1 MQIYNRMK
9 RILGLDLGSNSI
21 GWGLIEQDFK
31 QKEGKIIASGSRII
45 PMDQG
50 ILGDFEKGNTVSQTA
65 ERTFYRSTRK
75 LRQRHLLR
83 RERLHRVLH
92 ILGFL
97 PPHYDKQIDFSKR
110 YGKFIGDIEPKIA
123 YNEGKF
129 LFMDSFQE
137 MLSDFKSHQP
147 TLFYTKKNGEESKI
161 PYDWTIYYLRK
172 KALSQKISKE
182 ELAWIIL
189 NFNQKRGYYQLRG
202 EEEVENPN
210 KEVTYYSLIV
220 TEVTAEA
227 PNKKGEIWYS
237 IQLENGWVYRRTS
250 KIPLDDWKGKV
261 RDFIVTTELEEDG
274 SIKRD
279 KEGKEK
285 RSFRAPSEDDWNL
298 LKKKTEQDINT
309 SKKTVGTYIYDHLLQ
324 NPNEKIKGKLVRT
337 IERKYYKE
345 ELKAILEKQIA
356 LQPELFTDQLFAD
369 SIRELYS
376 KNEAQQRNLVARDFI
391 HLFVEDII
399 FYQRPL
405 RSQKTTIANCSL
417 ESRSYIDKDSHT
429 RKEAPLKVCPKSN
442 PYYQEFRVL
451 QWLQNL
457 KIYEI
462 ESDQEVT
469 HQFIKT
475 LEDKQQLFEFL
486 MAQKEIDCEE
496 LLKYFLN
503 QTYPNAKEKAL
514 KRELKKWKDTYRWN
528 YVYDIGEKSSKK
540 YPMNETRYELKRYLE
555 KVANLPDDFLSS
567 EVEYLLW
574 HLIYSVTD
582 KVSYEKGLKKF
593 AQKHHLDEDSFVE
606 SFKKFKPYPS
616 EYGSFSEKAIRKL
629 LPLMRFGSY
638 WDFNHID
645 KNTQKRIDNLI
656 TGVENEEIRT
666 ILREKAEK
674 YQLEKET
681 DFQDLPL
688 WLAQYIVYNR
698 HAEASSLEKWTSV
711 NDLETY
717 LNEFKQHSLRNPIV
731 EQVVTETLRVVRDI
745 WQQYGQGQADF
756 FNEIHIELGRELKK
770 TAKEREDLSK
780 QNQKNEDT
788 NLRIRALL
796 AELGED
802 STIENVRP
810 YSLMQQELLKLYEE
824 GVFSSSMEIEDDIE
838 KIHKKAT
845 PSKAELQRYKLW
857 LEQKY
862 KSPYTGQIIS
872 LKRLFTEDYEIEH
885 IIPQSRYYDDSLSNK
900 VICESVVNKAPYKD
914 RQLGLEFIKNQGGR
928 IVKELSK
935 ENKTIKIFTEEQYRT
950 FIKEHYSNNPAK
962 TKKLLLEDIPEKM
975 VARQMNNTR
984 YISKYISEILSKIV
998 REDERDEGVNSKN
1011 VILCTGNITS
1021 ALKQDWGVNDVWND
1035 LILPR
1040 FERMNSLTQ
1049 STLFTTYNERY
1060 KKYLPTVPMEYS
1072 KGFQKKRIDHR
1083 HHAMD
1088 AIIIACTTREHINY
1102 INNQHALEKGKDKN
1116 EKQEERDKVRE
1127 RLCIKK
1133 YNNRSEGNY
1142 SWIFKKPWDTFT
1154 QEVRAALEDI
1164 VVSFKQNLRVIN
1176 KATNYY
1182 EHWVE
1187 ENDKLIKKMVK
1198 QEGTNW
1204 AIRKPLHKETVSG
1217 KIILEREKVSG
1228 GKILTATRKTID
1240 STFTEKVIEGITD
1253 TGIQKILLNYLK
1265 FKKSPEI
1272 AFSPEGIEELN
1283 KNIALYNDGKPHKPI
1298 YKVRIFEQGSKFP
1311 LGEVGNKA
1319 TKYVEA
1325 AKGTNLYFGVYQGK
1339 DKRSFTTIPLNE
1351 VIERQKQGLPSVPE
1365 YNEKG
1370 DPLLFSLSPND
1381 LVYVPIEG
1389 EIIEDIDFRNL
1400 SKEQKEKI
1408 YKTVSFTGNQCFF
1421 IREIVATSI
1430 VNKMEYSPL
1439 NKMERSITG
1448 IMIKEICIKL
1458 KVDRLGNISKA

>member
-1 MQIYNRMK
+1 MK

-21 GWGLIEQDFK
+21 GWGLIEQDLQ

-97 PPHYDKQIDFSKR
+97 PTHYDKQIDFSKR

-147 TLFYTKKNGEESKI
+147 DLFYTKKNGEESKI

-202 EEEVENPN
+202 EEEIENPN
-210 KEVTYYSLIV
+210 KEVTYYSLMV

-261 RDFIVTTELEEDG
+261 RDFIVTTELEVDG

-356 LQPELFTDQLFAD
+356 LQPKLFTDQLFAD

-376 KNEAQQRNLVARDFI
+376 KNEAQQRNLLARDFI

-429 RKEAPLKVCPKSN
+429 RKGAPLKVCPKSN

-462 ESDQEVT
+462 DSDQEVT

-514 KRELKKWKDTYRWN
+514 KSELKKWKDTYRWN

-540 YPMNETRYELKRYLE
+540 YPMNETRYDLKRYLE
-555 KVANLPDDFLSS
+555 KVANLPDDFLSQ
-567 EVEYLLW
+567 EAEYLLW

-645 KNTQKRIDNLI
+645 KNTQKRIDDLI

-688 WLAQYIVYNR
+688 WLAQYVVYNR

-975 VARQMNNTR
+975 VARQMNDTR

-1102 INNQHALEKGKDKN
+1102 INNQHALEKGKDKK

>member
-1 MQIYNRMK
+1 M
-9 RILGLDLGSNSI
+9 
-21 GWGLIEQDFK
+21 
-31 QKEGKIIASGSRII
+31 
-45 PMDQG
+45 
-50 ILGDFEKGNTVSQTA
+50 
-65 ERTFYRSTRK
+65 
-75 LRQRHLLR
+75 
-83 RERLHRVLH
+83 
-92 ILGFL
+92 
-97 PPHYDKQIDFSKR
+97 
-110 YGKFIGDIEPKIA
+110 
-123 YNEGKF
+123 
-129 LFMDSFQE
+129 
-137 MLSDFKSHQP
+137 
-147 TLFYTKKNGEESKI
+147 
-161 PYDWTIYYLRK
+161 
-172 KALSQKISKE
+172 
-182 ELAWIIL
+182 
-189 NFNQKRGYYQLRG
+189 
-202 EEEVENPN
+202 
-210 KEVTYYSLIV
+210 
-220 TEVTAEA
+220 
-227 PNKKGEIWYS
+227 
-237 IQLENGWVYRRTS
+237 
-250 KIPLDDWKGKV
+250 
-261 RDFIVTTELEEDG
+261 
-274 SIKRD
+274 
-279 KEGKEK
+279 
-285 RSFRAPSEDDWNL
+285 
-298 LKKKTEQDINT
+298 
-309 SKKTVGTYIYDHLLQ
+309 
-324 NPNEKIKGKLVRT
+324 
-337 IERKYYKE
+337 
-345 ELKAILEKQIA
+345 
-356 LQPELFTDQLFAD
+356 FAD

-975 VARQMNNTR
+975 VARQMNDTR

-998 REDERDEGVNSKN
+998 RGDERDEGVNSKN

-1021 ALKQDWGVNDVWND
+1021 ALKQDWGVKDVWND

-1040 FERMNSLTQ
+1040 FERMNGLTQ

-1060 KKYLPTVPMEYS
+1060 QKYLPTVPMEYS

-1102 INNQHALEKGKDKN
+1102 INNQHALEKGKDKK

-1154 QEVRAALEDI
+1154 QEVRAALEGI

-1182 EHWVE
+1182 ERWVE
-1187 ENDKLIKKMVK
+1187 ENDRLIKKMVK

-1217 KIILEREKVSG
+1217 KITLEREKVSG

-1265 FKKSPEI
+1265 FKKNPEI
-1272 AFSPEGIEELN
+1272 AFSPEGLEELN
-1283 KNIALYNDGKPHKPI
+1283 KDIALYNDGKPHKPI

-1311 LGEVGNKA
+1311 LGEAGNKSQ
-1319 TKYVEA
+1319 KYVEA

-1339 DKRSFTTIPLNE
+1339 DKRSFATIPLNE

-1389 EIIEDIDFRNL
+1389 EIIEDIDFQNL
-1400 SKEQKEKI
+1400 SNEQKERI

-1421 IREIVATSI
+1421 VKQTVSISI

-1448 IMIKEICIKL
+1448 IMVKE
-1458 KVDRLGNISKA
+1458 V

>member
-1 MQIYNRMK
+1 MK

-21 GWGLIEQDFK
+21 GWGLIEQDLQ

-92 ILGFL
+92 ILGFV
-97 PPHYDKQIDFSKR
+97 PTHYDKQIDFSKR

-975 VARQMNNTR
+975 VARQMNDTR

-998 REDERDEGVNSKN
+998 RGDERDEGVNSKN

-1021 ALKQDWGVNDVWND
+1021 ALKQDWGVKDVWND

-1040 FERMNSLTQ
+1040 FERMNGLTQ

-1060 KKYLPTVPMEYS
+1060 QKYLPTVPMEYS

-1083 HHAMD
+1083 HHAID

-1102 INNQHALEKGKDKN
+1102 INNQHALEKGKDKK

-1154 QEVRAALEDI
+1154 QEVRAALEGI

-1182 EHWVE
+1182 ERWVE
-1187 ENDKLIKKMVK
+1187 ENDRLIKKMVK

-1217 KIILEREKVSG
+1217 KITLEREKVSG

-1265 FKKSPEI
+1265 FKKNPEI
-1272 AFSPEGIEELN
+1272 AFSPEGLEELN
-1283 KNIALYNDGKPHKPI
+1283 KDIALYNDGKPHKPI

-1311 LGEVGNKA
+1311 LGEAGNKSQ
-1319 TKYVEA
+1319 KYVEA

-1339 DKRSFTTIPLNE
+1339 DKRSFATIPLNE

-1389 EIIEDIDFRNL
+1389 EIIEDIDFQNL
-1400 SKEQKEKI
+1400 SNEQKERI

-1421 IREIVATSI
+1421 VKQTVSISI

-1448 IMIKEICIKL
+1448 IMVKEVCIKL
-1458 KVDRLGNISKA
+1458 KVDRLGNICKA

>member
-1 MQIYNRMK
+1 MQIYNCMK

-21 GWGLIEQDFK
+21 GWGLIEQDFQ

-97 PPHYDKQIDFSKR
+97 PTHYDKQIDFSKR
-110 YGKFIGDIEPKIA
+110 YGKFVDNTEPKLA
-123 YNEGKF
+123 YEEGRF

-147 TLFYTKKNGEESKI
+147 TLFYSRKNGKESKI

-210 KEVTYYSLIV
+210 KEVTYYSLMV
-220 TEVTAEA
+220 TDVTAEA

-369 SIRELYS
+369 CIRELYS
-376 KNEAQQRNLVARDFI
+376 KNEAQQRNLVARDLV

-405 RSQKTTIANCSL
+405 RSQKSTIANCSL

-462 ESDQEVT
+462 DSDQEVT

-514 KRELKKWKDTYRWN
+514 KSELKKWKDTYRWN

-540 YPMNETRYELKRYLE
+540 YPMNETRYDLKRYLE
-555 KVANLPDDFLSS
+555 KVANLPDDFLSQ

-645 KNTQKRIDNLI
+645 KNTQKRIDDLI

-688 WLAQYIVYNR
+688 WLAQYVVYNR
-698 HAEASSLEKWTSV
+698 HAEASSLDKWTSV

-862 KSPYTGQIIS
+862 KSSYTGQIIS

-885 IIPQSRYYDDSLSNK
+885 IIPQSQYYDDSLSNK

-975 VARQMNNTR
+975 VARQMNDTR

-1102 INNQHALEKGKDKN
+1102 INNQHALEKGKDKK

-1154 QEVRAALEDI
+1154 QEVRAALEGI

-1182 EHWVE
+1182 ERWVE
-1187 ENDKLIKKMVK
+1187 ENGKYIKKMVK

-1204 AIRKPLHKETVSG
+1204 AIRKPLHEETISG
-1217 KIILEREKVSG
+1217 KIYLDREKIT
-1228 GKILTATRKTID
+1228 KNDILTATRKTVD
-1240 STFTEKVIEGITD
+1240 SSFDEKRIKKITD

-1265 FKKSPEI
+1265 YKGSPEI
-1272 AFSPEGIEELN
+1272 AFSPEGLEELN
-1283 KNIALYNDGKPHKPI
+1283 KNLSIYNDGKPHKPI
-1298 YKVRIFEQGSKFP
+1298 YKVRIYEKGSGRFA
-1311 LGEVGNKA
+1311 LGEKGRKYK
-1319 TKYVEA
+1319 KYVQGA
-1325 AKGTNLYFGVYQGK
+1325 PNLYFGIYQGAN
-1339 DKRSFTTIPLNE
+1339 KRSFATIPLNE

-1370 DPLLFSLSPND
+1370 DPLLFSLSPYD

-1389 EIIEDIDFRNL
+1389 EIIEDIDFQHL

>member
-1 MQIYNRMK
+1 MK
-9 RILGLDLGSNSI
+9 HIKYILGLDIGSNSI
-21 GWGLIEQDFK
+21 GWALIQLFIEEK
-31 QKEGKIIASGSRII
+31 QGKIIATGSRII

-50 ILGDFEKGNTVSQTA
+50 LLGDFEKGNSVSQTA

-110 YGKFIGDIEPKIA
+110 YGKFVDNTEPKLA
-123 YNEGKF
+123 YEEGRF

-137 MLSDFKSHQP
+137 MLADFKSHQP
-147 TLFYTKKNGEESKI
+147 TLFYSKKKGEESKI

-172 KALSQKISKE
+172 KALSRKVSKE

-210 KEVTYYSLIV
+210 KEVTYYSLMV

-369 SIRELYS
+369 CIRELYS
-376 KNEAQQRNLVARDFI
+376 KNEAQQRNLAARDFV

-405 RSQKTTIANCSL
+405 RSQKSTIANCSL

-462 ESDQEVT
+462 DSDQEVT

-475 LEDKQQLFEFL
+475 LEDKQQLFDFL

-496 LLKYFLN
+496 LLKYFLSL
-503 QTYPNAKEKAL
+503 TYPNAKEKAL
-514 KRELKKWKDTYRWN
+514 KSELKKWKDTYRWN

-582 KVSYEKGLKKF
+582 KVAYEKGLKKF

-638 WDFNHID
+638 WNFNHID
-645 KNTQKRIDNLI
+645 KNTQKRIDDLI

-756 FNEIHIELGRELKK
+756 FDEIHIELGRELKK
-770 TAKEREDLSK
+770 TAKEREELSK

-788 NLRIRALL
+788 NLSIKEKLKELEKYNTRA
-796 AELGED
+796 
-802 STIENVRP
+802 
-810 YSLMQQELLKLYEE
+810 YSITHQEK
-824 GVFSSSMEIEDDIE
+824 
-838 KIHKKAT
+838 
-845 PSKAELQRYKLW
+845 YKLW
-857 LEQKY
+857 LEQKHI
-862 KSPYTGQIIS
+862 SPYTGQIIS
-872 LKRLFTEDYEIEH
+872 LENLFTDNYEIEH
-885 IIPQSRYYDDSLSNK
+885 IIPQSRFFDDSLSNK
-900 VICESVVNKAPYKD
+900 VVCESIVNKAPYKD

-928 IVKELSK
+928 IVKELSE

-950 FIKEHYSNNPAK
+950 FIKEHYSNNPEK
-962 TKKLLLEDIPEKM
+962 TKKLLLEEIPEKM
-975 VARQMNNTR
+975 VARQMNDTR
-984 YISKYISEILSKIV
+984 YISKFISEILSKIV
-998 REDERDEGVNSKN
+998 RSDEQDEGVHSKN
-1011 VILCTGNITS
+1011 VILCTGKITS
-1021 ALKQDWGVNDVWND
+1021 ILRQDWGLNDIWDN

-1040 FERMNSLTQ
+1040 FERMNNLLQ
-1049 STLFTTYNERY
+1049 KEKFTIYSVEKQ
-1060 KKYLPTVPMEYS
+1060 KKIPVVPINDQFKS
-1072 KGFQKKRIDHR
+1072 FQKKRIDHR
-1083 HHAMD
+1083 HHALD
-1088 AIIIACTTREHINY
+1088 AIIIACVTGEHINY
-1102 INNQHALEKGKDKN
+1102 INNQHALEKGKDKK
-1116 EKQEERDKVRE
+1116 EKQKEHDKLRE
-1127 RLCIKK
+1127 KLCFKK
-1133 YNNRSEGNY
+1133 YNKGSEENY
-1142 SWIFKKPWDTFT
+1142 SWIFKKPWAHFT
-1154 QEVRAALEDI
+1154 QEVRTALEGI

-1182 EHWVE
+1182 ERWVE
-1187 ENDKLIKKMVK
+1187 ENGKYIKKIVK

-1204 AIRKPLHKETVSG
+1204 AIRKPLHEETISG
-1217 KIILEREKVSG
+1217 KIYLDREKIT
-1228 GKILTATRKTID
+1228 KNDILTATRKTVD
-1240 STFTEKVIEGITD
+1240 SSFDDKRIKKITD

-1265 FKKSPEI
+1265 YKGSPEI
-1272 AFSPEGIEELN
+1272 AFSPEGLEELN
-1283 KNIALYNDGKPHKPI
+1283 KNLSIYNDGKPHKPI
-1298 YKVRIFEQGSKFP
+1298 YKVRIYEKGSGRFA
-1311 LGEVGNKA
+1311 LGEKGRKYK
-1319 TKYVEA
+1319 KYVQGA
-1325 AKGTNLYFGVYQGK
+1325 PNLYFGIYQGA
-1339 DKRSFTTIPLNE
+1339 KRSFATIPLNE

-1370 DPLLFSLSPND
+1370 DLLLFSLSPND
-1381 LVYVPIEG
+1381 LVYVPVEG

-1400 SKEQKEKI
+1400 SNEQKERI
-1408 YKTVSFTGNQCFF
+1408 YKAASFTRNECFF
-1421 IREIVATSI
+1421 IKSSI
-1430 VNKMEYSPL
+1430 ASLIKNYDAKTKIGELGSQNKLEVTIC
-1439 NKMERSITG
+1439 KG
-1448 IMIKEICIKL
+1448 IRIKEVCIKL

>member
-1 MQIYNRMK
+1 MK

-97 PPHYDKQIDFSKR
+97 PTHYDKQIDFSKR

-147 TLFYTKKNGEESKI
+147 TLFYTKRNGEESKI

-202 EEEVENPN
+202 EDEAENPN
-210 KEVTYYSLIV
+210 KEIAYYSLIV
-220 TEVTAEA
+220 TDVTAEA

-369 SIRELYS
+369 CIRELYS
-376 KNEAQQRNLVARDFI
+376 KNEAQQRNLAARDFV

-405 RSQKTTIANCSL
+405 RSQKSTIANCSL

-429 RKEAPLKVCPKSN
+429 RKGAPLKVCPKSN

-462 ESDQEVT
+462 DSDQEVT

-475 LEDKQQLFEFL
+475 LEDKQQLFDFL
-486 MAQKEIDCEE
+486 MNQKEIDCEE

-514 KRELKKWKDTYRWN
+514 KSELKKWKDTYRWN

-540 YPMNETRYELKRYLE
+540 YPMNETRYDLKRYLE

-629 LPLMRFGSY
+629 LPLMRFGAY

-645 KNTQKRIDNLI
+645 KNTQKRIEDLI

-688 WLAQYIVYNR
+688 WLAQYVVYNR

-745 WQQYGQGQADF
+745 WQQYGQGQANF

-824 GVFSSSMEIEDDIE
+824 GVFSSSIEIEDDIE

-900 VICESVVNKAPYKD
+900 VICESVVNKTPYKD

-975 VARQMNNTR
+975 VARQMNDTR

-1060 KKYLPTVPMEYS
+1060 QKYLPTVPMEYS

-1102 INNQHALEKGKDKN
+1102 INNQHALEKGKDKK

-1154 QEVRAALEDI
+1154 QDVRVALEGI

-1217 KIILEREKVSG
+1217 KITLQREKVSG
-1228 GKILTATRKTID
+1228 GKILTATRKVID

-1311 LGEVGNKA
+1311 LGEVGNKSQ
-1319 TKYVEA
+1319 KYVEA

-1339 DKRSFTTIPLNE
+1339 DKRSFATIPLNE

-1370 DPLLFSLSPND
+1370 DPLLFSLSPYD

-1389 EIIEDIDFRNL
+1389 EIIEDIDFQHL
-1400 SKEQKEKI
+1400 SKEQKERI
-1408 YKTVSFTGNQCFF
+1408 YKIVSFTKGRIYGIPNK
-1421 IREIVATSI
+1421 VAVSI
-1430 VNKMEYSPL
+1430 VNKMEYTQL
-1439 NKMERSITG
+1439 NKIEF
-1448 IMIKEICIKL
+1448 IKEKEVCIKL
-1458 KVDRLGNISKA
+1458 KVDRLGNICKA

>member
-1 MQIYNRMK
+1 MK
-9 RILGLDLGSNSI
+9 YIKYILGLDIGSNSI
-21 GWGLIEQDFK
+21 GWALIQLDLL
-31 QKEGKIIASGSRII
+31 QKTKRIIATGSRII
-45 PMDQG
+45 PMDQKVLSDFGKG
-50 ILGDFEKGNTVSQTA
+50 ITISPTA
-65 ERTFYRSTRK
+65 QRTSYRNARHC
-75 LRQRHLLR
+75 RERHLLR

-97 PPHYDKQIDFSKR
+97 PTHYDKQIDFSKR
-110 YGKFIGDIEPKIA
+110 YGKFVDNTEPKIA
-123 YNEGKF
+123 YNERKF

-137 MLSDFKSHQP
+137 MLADFKIHQP
-147 TLFYTKKNGEESKI
+147 DLFYTKKNGEESKI

-172 KALSQKISKE
+172 KALSRKISKE

-189 NFNQKRGYYQLRG
+189 NFNQKRGYYQLR
-202 EEEVENPN
+202 EEEEEN
-210 KEVTYYSLIV
+210 KENDFEIISSKIISVIKKDKDKKY
-220 TEVTAEA
+220 
-227 PNKKGEIWYS
+227 NKYWYD
-237 IQLENGWVYRRTS
+237 IILENGLVYQAAFYNDFVYNWINQDREFIIERTS
-250 KIPLDDWKGKV
+250 LKNGTEKVKLSYLPTFDEIDKMDKKEQDKYYKKIK
-261 RDFIVTTELEEDG
+261 I
-274 SIKRD
+274 
-279 KEGKEK
+279 
-285 RSFRAPSEDDWNL
+285 
-298 LKKKTEQDINT
+298 KTENSIGN
-309 SKKTVGTYIYDHLLQ
+309 KTVGCYIYDHILQ

-345 ELKAILEKQIA
+345 ELKAILEKQVA

-369 SIRELYS
+369 CIRELYN
-376 KNEAQQRNLVARDFI
+376 KNEAQQRNLAARDFV
-391 HLFVEDII
+391 HLLVEDII

-405 RSQKTTIANCSL
+405 RSQKSTLANCSL

-429 RKEAPLKVCPKSN
+429 RKEVPLKVCPKSN
-442 PYYQEFRVL
+442 PYYQEFRIL

-462 ESDQEVT
+462 DTDQEVT
-469 HQFIKT
+469 HEFIKT
-475 LEDKQQLFEFL
+475 LEDKQQLFDFL
-486 MAQKEIDCEE
+486 MDQKEIDYEE

-514 KRELKKWKDTYRWN
+514 KSELKKWKDTYRWN

-540 YPMNETRYELKRYLE
+540 YPMNETRYELKRHLE

-582 KVSYEKGLKKF
+582 KVAYEKGLKKF

-629 LPLMRFGSY
+629 LPLMRFGAY

-645 KNTQKRIDNLI
+645 KNTQKRIEDLI

-666 ILREKAEK
+666 ILREKAEM

-745 WQQYGQGQADF
+745 WQQYGQGQANF
-756 FNEIHIELGRELKK
+756 FDEIHIELGRELKK
-770 TAKEREDLSK
+770 TAKEREELSK

-788 NLRIRALL
+788 NLSIKEKLKELEKYNTRA
-796 AELGED
+796 
-802 STIENVRP
+802 
-810 YSLMQQELLKLYEE
+810 YSITHQEK
-824 GVFSSSMEIEDDIE
+824 
-838 KIHKKAT
+838 
-845 PSKAELQRYKLW
+845 YKLW
-857 LEQKY
+857 LEQKHI
-862 KSPYTGQIIS
+862 SPYTGQIIS
-872 LKRLFTEDYEIEH
+872 PENLFTDNYEIEH
-885 IIPQSRYYDDSLSNK
+885 IIPQSRFFDDSLSNK
-900 VICESVVNKAPYKD
+900 VVCESIVNKAPYKD

-950 FIKEHYSNNPAK
+950 FIKEHYSNNPEK
-962 TKKLLLEDIPEKM
+962 TKKLLLEEIPEKM
-975 VARQMNNTR
+975 VARQMNDTC
-984 YISKYISEILSKIV
+984 YISKFISEILSKIV
-998 REDERDEGVNSKN
+998 RSDEQDEGVHSKN
-1011 VILCTGNITS
+1011 VILCTGKITS
-1021 ALKQDWGVNDVWND
+1021 ILRQDWGLNDVWDN

-1040 FERMNSLTQ
+1040 FERMNNLLQ
-1049 STLFTTYNERY
+1049 KEKFTIYSIEKQ
-1060 KKYLPTVPMEYS
+1060 KKIPVVPINDQFKS
-1072 KGFQKKRIDHR
+1072 FQKKRIDHR
-1083 HHAMD
+1083 HHALD
-1088 AIIIACTTREHINY
+1088 AIIIACVTGEHINY
-1102 INNQHALEKGKDKN
+1102 INNQHALEKGKDKK
-1116 EKQEERDKVRE
+1116 EKQKEHDKLRE
-1127 RLCIKK
+1127 KLCIKK
-1133 YNNRSEGNY
+1133 HNKGSEENY
-1142 SWIFKKPWDTFT
+1142 SWIFKKPWAHFT
-1154 QEVRAALEDI
+1154 QEVQAALEGI

-1182 EHWVE
+1182 ERWVE
-1187 ENDKLIKKMVK
+1187 ENGRYIKKIVK

-1204 AIRKPLHKETVSG
+1204 AIRKPLHEETISG
-1217 KIILEREKVSG
+1217 KIYLDREKIA
-1228 GKILTATRKTID
+1228 KNDILTATRKTVD
-1240 STFTEKVIEGITD
+1240 SSFDDKRIKKITD

-1265 FKKSPEI
+1265 YKGSPEI
-1272 AFSPEGIEELN
+1272 AFSPEGLEELN
-1283 KNIALYNDGKPHKPI
+1283 KNITLYNDGKPHKPI
-1298 YKVRIFEQGSKFP
+1298 RKVRIFEQGSKFP

-1325 AKGTNLYFGVYQGK
+1325 AKGTNLYFGIYQGK
-1339 DKRSFTTIPLNE
+1339 DKRSFATIPLNE
-1351 VIERQKQGLPSVPE
+1351 VIERQKQGLSSVPE

-1381 LVYVPIEG
+1381 LVYVPVEG
-1389 EIIEDIDFRNL
+1389 EIIEDIDFRIL
-1400 SKEQKEKI
+1400 SKEQKERI
-1408 YKTVSFTGNQCFF
+1408 YNVNDFSSTCYFTPNRIAKAIFPKEVDLQRKGDKLPGSYDTKTASL
-1421 IREIVATSI
+1421 E
-1430 VNKMEYSPL
+1430 
-1439 NKMERSITG
+1439 G
-1448 IMIKEICIKL
+1448 IQIKEVCIKL